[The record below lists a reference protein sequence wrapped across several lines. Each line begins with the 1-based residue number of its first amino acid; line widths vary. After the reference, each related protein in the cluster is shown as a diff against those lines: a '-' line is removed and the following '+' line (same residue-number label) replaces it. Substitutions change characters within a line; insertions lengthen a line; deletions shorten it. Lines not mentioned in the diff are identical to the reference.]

1 MEDIF
6 NLIESNDIDLE
17 EANCSNSSN
26 IYNADATNMILLL
39 ENNDSNID
47 LTKIGDKNDL

>member
-6 NLIESNDIDLE
+6 NSIEFNDIDLE
-17 EANCSNSSN
+17 EAKCSNLSN
-26 IYNADATNMILLL
+26 IYNTNTTNVVLLL

-47 LTKIGDKNDL
+47 LTKIGDVNDL